1 MAKTR
6 KQKLKL
12 KDFQKKKLKVGKEKP
27 KASNV
32 TDTSFV
38 SKTIS
43 IRNQH
48 LGHDNDL
55 LKRLPLLKHHNIT
68 VRKETL
74 QAFHKMIPVIIST
87 RIMTPLLA
95 QSIPLICDDSR
106 QIRNALIELINEI
119 GLYDVQVLRLHCK
132 VFLLY
137 INMAMTHIISS
148 IQTDS
153 TKFLVCLLKHCGEE
167 ICRQSFVK
175 LLAGILSILGW
186 GQLGKN
192 QGAGAVQNT
201 KRDSKQTMVHLN
213 TLYELIKHGCTEPVK
228 ENAGD
233 NTSFSLQESP
243 NQHLIPD
250 YPQPYENLKL
260 FARQLNSKENSS
272 SSSSITSATTAI
284 STQDVGARQRILKEQ
299 FLPGIEKQLDS
310 FIKDG
315 GECGKSSN
323 NLKQLLEEIFSDK

>member
-6 KQKLKL
+6 KQKLKV
-12 KDFQKKKLKVGKEKP
+12 KDFQKKKLKVGKEKQ

-55 LKRLPLLKHHNIT
+55 LKRLPLLKHHNLT

-74 QAFHKMIPVIIST
+74 LAFHKMIPVIINT

-106 QIRNALIELINEI
+106 QIRYALIDLINEI
-119 GLYDVQVLRLHCK
+119 GLYDVQVLKLHCK

-137 INMAMTHIISS
+137 INMAMTHIVSS

-153 TKFLVCLLKHCGEE
+153 TRFLVCLLKHCGEE

-175 LLAGILSILGW
+175 LLSGILSILGW

-192 QGAGAVQNT
+192 QAAGAAQNS
-201 KRDSKQTMVHLN
+201 KRDSKQTMIHLN
-213 TLYELIKHGCTEPVK
+213 TLYELIKNGCTEPVA
-228 ENAGD
+228 ENVVD
-233 NTSFSLQESP
+233 NTGHALQANP

-250 YPQPYENLKL
+250 NPQPYVNLKL
-260 FARQLNSKENSS
+260 FARELNSKENGT
-272 SSSSITSATTAI
+272 SSSSITSAATAI
-284 STQDVGARQRILKEQ
+284 STQDVGARQRILKDQ
-299 FLPGIEKQLDS
+299 FLPGIERQLDS